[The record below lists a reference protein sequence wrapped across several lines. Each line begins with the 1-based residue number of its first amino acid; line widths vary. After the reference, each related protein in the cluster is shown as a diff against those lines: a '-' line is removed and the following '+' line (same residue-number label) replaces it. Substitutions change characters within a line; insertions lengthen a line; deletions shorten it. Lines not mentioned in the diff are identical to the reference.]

1 MASVSSLGS
10 GSGLDLQ
17 GLLTKLMAAEQAP
30 LTLLNKR
37 EAKFQASISALGSL
51 KGGLASLQNAAA
63 ALTPDSTKTA
73 TAKFSTYQASIADST
88 IATVAASSSA
98 VAGSYSLEVTALATA
113 QRQALGTTY
122 GATDPVIDFGD
133 NATRTLTL
141 TKGSGASASS
151 VDITLDSTKNT
162 LADLRNAINKAAAG
176 VSAVIVT
183 GADNKQ
189 NLLLTAT
196 DTGTANAIT
205 LSGDASFVNP
215 AGGSA
220 IAASSAFNTTQAAT
234 DASAKINGIPVSASG
249 NTLTTAVDGL
259 TINLQKTNIG
269 SPTTITLTRD
279 YSTLKGALN
288 TLVKNYNDLNSTMA
302 SLGGYDAAAKSA
314 GALNGDSTLRG
325 AQSQVRSVLQKV
337 PASLSGAPYQYLS
350 DIGISVDKT
359 GVMSLDNAKLQKA
372 IDTNFGAV
380 AELAGAYGSS
390 FKTVTDNLLSSSG
403 SVSTKIDGIN
413 RSVALIDKQRDAL
426 NVRLT
431 AIEKQ
436 YRAQF
441 TALDSA
447 IASMQN
453 TSSYLTQ
460 QLQGIANI
468 TNFNSNK

>member
-30 LTLLNKR
+30 VTLLNQR

-51 KGGLASLQNAAA
+51 KGGLASLQTAAT
-63 ALTPDSTKTA
+63 ALSPESTKTA
-73 TAKFSTYQASIADST
+73 TAKFSTYQASIADSS

-122 GATDPVIDFGD
+122 GATDPVIDFGG

-141 TKGSGASASS
+141 TKGSGASASA

-162 LADLRNAINKAAAG
+162 LGDLRDAINKAAAG

-183 GADNKQ
+183 GTDNKQ

-196 DTGTANAIT
+196 DTGSANAVT
-205 LSGDASFVNP
+205 LSGNASFVNP
-215 AGGSA
+215 AGGAA
-220 IAASSAFNTTQAAT
+220 IAASSAFNTTQTAT
-234 DASAKINGIPVSASG
+234 DAAAKINGIPVSASG

-259 TINLQKTNIG
+259 TINLLKTNTG

-279 YSTLKGALN
+279 TGTLKSALN
-288 TLVKNYNDLNSTMA
+288 TFVKNYNDLNSSMS
-302 SLGGYDAAAKSA
+302 SLGSYDANTKTA
-314 GALNGDSTLRG
+314 GALNGDSTLRN
-325 AQSQVRSVLQKV
+325 ARSQIRSVQDSV
-337 PASLSGAPYQYLS
+337 PSSLSGAVYQHLS

-359 GVMSLDNAKLQKA
+359 GVMSIDNTKLQKA

-380 AELAGAYGSS
+380 AELAGAYGSR
-390 FKTVTDNLLSSSG
+390 FKSVTDNLLSSSG
-403 SVSTKIDGIN
+403 PITAKIDGIN

-426 NVRLT
+426 SVRLT

-441 TALDSA
+441 TALDTTIS
-447 IASMQN
+447 SMQN
-453 TSSYLTQ
+453 TSTYLTQ
-460 QLQGIANI
+460 QLAGIANI
-468 TNFNSNK
+468 TNYNSNN